1 MQAIRAQELANEF
14 LKNCNSEIVI
24 LEPNQIPNTQQGLEL
39 LGDSNAW
46 KELSYRFITQ
56 LQDHTMMELSLN
68 RLRIKSCYR
77 VRAFLEYDDCIQSLL
92 TAANENESTD
102 ISIFHLNMLLIES
115 NLSSGRLSEAM
126 EKLNA
131 LEIDQNT
138 NSSDIIDLILC

>member
-68 RLRIKSCYR
+68 RLRII
-77 VRAFLEYDDCIQSLL
+77 AFI
-92 TAANENESTD
+92 T
-102 ISIFHLNMLLIES
+102 
-115 NLSSGRLSEAM
+115 
-126 EKLNA
+126 
-131 LEIDQNT
+131 
-138 NSSDIIDLILC
+138 